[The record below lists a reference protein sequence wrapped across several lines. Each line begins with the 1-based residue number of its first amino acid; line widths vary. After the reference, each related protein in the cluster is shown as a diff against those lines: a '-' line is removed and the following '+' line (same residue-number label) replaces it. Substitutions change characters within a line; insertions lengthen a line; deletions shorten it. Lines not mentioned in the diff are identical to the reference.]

1 LVIDCD
7 NDDLCGSQGNLM
19 EWTNKYMTWDLATN
33 RYTRHME
40 YDNVKLVITYH
51 RIYDEHYAVDKVQT
65 VDGTDITNLIRDRV
79 IERLENIIERLSN
92 EI

>member
-1 LVIDCD
+1 
-7 NDDLCGSQGNLM
+7 M

-33 RYTRHME
+33 KYTRHME
-40 YDNVKLVITYH
+40 YDGIKLVIVYH
-51 RIYDEHYAVDKVQT
+51 RIYDENYAIDKVQT
-65 VDGTDITNLIRDRV
+65 VDGTDITNLVRDKV

>member
-1 LVIDCD
+1 
-7 NDDLCGSQGNLM
+7 M

-40 YDNVKLVITYH
+40 YDSVKLVIIYH

-65 VDGTDITNLIRDRV
+65 VDGTDITSLVRDRI
-79 IERLENIIERLSN
+79 IERLEKIIERESN

>member
-1 LVIDCD
+1 
-7 NDDLCGSQGNLM
+7 
-19 EWTNKYMTWDLATN
+19 MTWDLATN

-40 YDNVKLVITYH
+40 YDGVKLVIVYH
-51 RIYDEHYAVDKVQT
+51 RIYDEHYAIDKVQT
-65 VDGTDITNLIRDRV
+65 VDGTDITSLVRDRV

>member
-1 LVIDCD
+1 
-7 NDDLCGSQGNLM
+7 M

>member
-1 LVIDCD
+1 
-7 NDDLCGSQGNLM
+7 
-19 EWTNKYMTWDLATN
+19 MTWDLATN

-40 YDNVKLVITYH
+40 YDNVKLVIVYH

-65 VDGTDITNLIRDRV
+65 VDGTDITNLVRDRI
-79 IERLENIIERLSN
+79 IERLEKIIERESN

>member
-1 LVIDCD
+1 
-7 NDDLCGSQGNLM
+7 M

-40 YDNVKLVITYH
+40 YDNVKLVIVYH
-51 RIYDEHYAVDKVQT
+51 RIYDEHYAIDKVQT
-65 VDGTDITNLIRDRV
+65 VDGTDITNLVRDRI
-79 IERLENIIERLSN
+79 IERLEKIIERESN